1 MSLFLLLNTKE
12 DILNDFYN
20 DFKAIVLQKNAM
32 EDNGVPQLFSS
43 NRFSISSFVFSRKQK
58 LIQLCK
64 NFIVSK

>member
-1 MSLFLLLNTKE
+1 MIFITILKRLF
-12 DILNDFYN
+12 
-20 DFKAIVLQKNAM
+20 FKKNAM

-64 NFIVSK
+64 NFMVSK